1 MYIYDGIIPQ
11 VPVITDGWALAYFC
25 HLDLA
30 FFPARVILEISD
42 LGNKRAWLLDDIF
55 LGFRSAQSP
64 LNIQAPAEKK
74 WSSRM
79 RSELHGDLELVS
91 PLMAGVYDEISV
103 NLELSWYPG
112 HISIA
117 WYEAN
122 SFVRLTTRAAPS
134 TAKWEAIDF
143 DSDLLTKFE
152 PCETA
157 YHSSRDQRKSST
169 DAEKSTTENPAN
181 TGRPRPPLAPM
192 RGLEVEKSDE
202 SDDSRRTENPGMAT
216 KAIANPKNPTRFR
229 KSRRTIHR
237 FPPKEKLP

>member
-1 MYIYDGIIPQ
+1 
-11 VPVITDGWALAYFC
+11 
-25 HLDLA
+25 
-30 FFPARVILEISD
+30 
-42 LGNKRAWLLDDIF
+42 
-55 LGFRSAQSP
+55 
-64 LNIQAPAEKK
+64 
-74 WSSRM
+74 M

-134 TAKWEAIDF
+134 TAKWEAIDSG
-143 DSDLLTKFE
+143 SDLSTKFE
-152 PCETA
+152 HCETA

-169 DAEKSTTENPAN
+169 DAGKSTTENPAR
-181 TGRPRPPLAPM
+181 TGRPRPLWPPCVVSKSKSPTTATIH
-192 RGLEVEKSDE
+192 VELK
-202 SDDSRRTENPGMAT
+202 NPGMAT
-216 KAIANPKNPTRFR
+216 KAITNPKNPTRFR